1 LEIVADLGRK
11 GVVVSISVYLVRHGE
26 AAESWDQALD
36 PGLSEKGMVQAR
48 EMAARLN
55 KEIAPTRL
63 YSSPLNRTQETA
75 LPLAE
80 LWQKKAIITPELSEV
95 PSAGLDL
102 GNRRAWLTKVMA
114 GKWTQQSEQ
123 LQGWRSAILDF
134 TRQQKSDA
142 VFVTHFVVINAI
154 ISAIEERDDV
164 VVFRP
169 NHCSI
174 TKIQVSGDAMSIIEK
189 GQEAVTVVK

>member
-1 LEIVADLGRK
+1 M
-11 GVVVSISVYLVRHGE
+11 SITVYLVRHGE

-36 PGLSEKGMVQAR
+36 PGLSEKGALQAR
-48 EMAARLN
+48 EMAAQLHG
-55 KEIAPTRL
+55 EIAPTDI

-75 LPLAE
+75 LPLAD
-80 LWQKKAIITPELSEV
+80 LWQKGAIITPELSEV

-102 GNRRAWLTKVMA
+102 GNRREWLSKVMG
-114 GKWTQQSEQ
+114 GKWSEQSEH
-123 LQGWRSAILDF
+123 LQGWRSTILDF
-134 TRQQKSDA
+134 TRKQTQDA
-142 VFVTHFVVINAI
+142 IFVTHFVVINAI
-154 ISAIEERDDV
+154 VGAIEGIDDV

-174 TKIQVSGDAMSIIEK
+174 TKIELSGEGMRIIEK

>member
-1 LEIVADLGRK
+1 MEVGAVLVRK
-11 GVVVSISVYLVRHGE
+11 GIEVSITIYLVRHGE

-36 PGLSEKGMVQAR
+36 PGLSDKGMVQAR

-55 KEIAPTRL
+55 GEIAPSCL
-63 YSSPLNRTQETA
+63 YSSPLNRTRETA
-75 LPLAE
+75 QPLAD
-80 LWQKKAIITPELSEV
+80 LWQDTAIIAPELAEV

-102 GNRRAWLTKVMA
+102 GNRRAWLTKVMG
-114 GKWTQQSEQ
+114 GKWTQQSEH

-134 TRQQKSDA
+134 TRKQTTDA

-154 ISAIEERDDV
+154 ISAIEGSDDV

-174 TKIQVSGDAMSIIEK
+174 TRIRLSGGAMSIIEK